1 MRLHKLEM
9 TAFGP
14 FAEATVV
21 DFDVLGA
28 DGLFLLHGQTGAGKT
43 TVLDAI
49 AFALYGR
56 VPGARGE
63 SKRLHSDHAPEQ
75 TPPQVVLEATLGGR
89 RLRVTRTPEFERPKR
104 RGTGM
109 RTEPPKATLTWL
121 DGRGE
126 NLSRIGDIG
135 DEILRLLGM
144 SADQFFQVV
153 LLPQGDFAR
162 FLRAENEDREK
173 LLEKLFDTRRFGTAE
188 QWLADKRRAAE
199 VELDA
204 RKQGIDRLITQIGMA
219 AGAAVAE
226 SVDTL
231 EAVGWSQDLLSTAR
245 ADLTTSARETEHC
258 HQDSARA
265 RARAEEQRRL
275 HELHRRMAAARRQLD
290 DYAARADQ
298 RAALRTELEL
308 ARRAEPVAA
317 AIGEARSSV
326 LALRRKSSENRSAAQ
341 QLAARLLEPAG
352 GDLSGIELVRSAGA
366 ASEGVPEVRED
377 ADLDVAIRRWS
388 GQIGALDEVRTDAA
402 TATRLSGELN
412 ALRDEDAA
420 LATRI
425 AKLTELRDALPAAL
439 ATAEDRLREAAEAVA
454 ALPGFTAETERLR
467 TAATAAVELA
477 TRRTA
482 LDHARVELETAR
494 TAHLDAKELV
504 LDLRER
510 RLTGMAAELAG
521 ELVDGRPC
529 AVCGSADHPVP
540 AQPTGTAVSKLE
552 EDAAVAAERSAED
565 TRDRVLTHITG
576 LEREIEA
583 LIARGGDTDRV
594 ELAAALRAAT
604 DRYEDTAELA
614 ARTDDRTAELT
625 RLRGEEARLHNE
637 LRESTARRSAVA
649 ATIASADMRLAEL
662 IDRLRT
668 AAGSDETIDRRRARL
683 IALVADATALRDA
696 RVAAAAARDQVSII
710 ANRVENLACAAG
722 FVPEV
727 PIGGLRPGSGACAAA
742 AHRSAAA
749 DATAGSVLR
758 SGEAIALPAES
769 SAADSDAAAA
779 DVGTASAADGAAAPD
794 DDAADAEVDSVR
806 DPREV
811 SVRAATSAP
820 RDDVA
825 VLTAYAKVVTAA
837 SRTPERQ
844 AELEAELVAADRAR
858 AHAEAV
864 LAEPEIQAAAAL
876 EPGDLA
882 ELDAQVAAAQDRLN
896 AAVATHAEASKRVSL
911 LEDLGGQ
918 LWAAVDRIAPAQQ
931 AYAELAGLAEVVAG
945 RGENN
950 RRMSLRS
957 YVLAA
962 RLEEVAQAGSL
973 RLRRMS
979 GGRYEFVHSDKAGP
993 RGRRGGL
1000 GLDIRDDYT
1009 GVVRP
1014 TKTLSGGETFMAS
1027 LSLALGLADTV
1038 AAESGGLVLDT
1049 LFIDEGFGG
1058 LDADTLDAVMG
1069 VLDELRAGGRVV
1081 GVVSHVDE
1089 MRQRIP
1095 SRLHVLRG
1103 RTGSH
1108 LEATVT

>member
-14 FAEATVV
+14 FADTTVV
-21 DFDVLGA
+21 DFDALGA

-75 TPPQVVLEATLGGR
+75 TPPQVVLEATLSGR
-89 RLRVTRTPEFERPKR
+89 RLRLTRSPEFQQAKR
-104 RGTGM
+104 DGTGM
-109 RTEPPKATLTWL
+109 RTINPKATLAWL

-126 NLSRIGDIG
+126 NLSRIPDIG
-135 DEILRLLGM
+135 DEVLRLLGM

-162 FLRAENEDREK
+162 FLRADNEDREK

-199 VELDA
+199 ADLDA
-204 RKQGIDRLITQIGMA
+204 RADGVKRLITQVGMA
-219 AGAAVAE
+219 AGVTD
-226 SVDTL
+226 SVGTG
-231 EAVGWSQDLLSTAR
+231 ECVGWSQDLLATAR
-245 ADLTTSARETEHC
+245 TDLATAVAQVERCEQVSARVRE
-258 HQDSARA
+258 Q
-265 RARAEEQRRL
+265 AEQQRRL
-275 HELHRRMAAARRQLD
+275 HDLRRRLSAARAQLD
-290 DYAARADQ
+290 DYAAGADR
-298 RAALRTELEL
+298 RAALQAELDL

-317 AIGEARSSV
+317 AIDEARSAV
-326 LALRRKSSENRSAAQ
+326 RTQRRRDGEEQAAAQ
-341 QLAARLLEPAG
+341 RLMARLREPASVELG
-352 GDLSGIELVRSAGA
+352 GAELVDPVG
-366 ASEGVPEVRED
+366 EQVRDD
-377 ADLDVAIRRWS
+377 ADIDAVIQRWS
-388 GQIGALDEVRTDAA
+388 AQIGALDEVRTDAA
-402 TATRLSGELN
+402 TATRLGDDLA
-412 ALRDEDAA
+412 ALRSEDAT
-420 LATRI
+420 LARR
-425 AKLTELRDALPAAL
+425 ATELVTRREELPAAL
-439 ATAEDRLREAAEAVA
+439 TAAEARLREATEAAA
-454 ALPGFTAETERLR
+454 ALPGITAETERLQA
-467 TAATAAVELA
+467 AATAAVELA
-477 TRRTA
+477 ARRTA
-482 LDHARVELETAR
+482 LDRARIEFDAAR

-510 RLTGMAAELAG
+510 RLSGMAAELAG
-521 ELVDGRPC
+521 ELVNGYPC
-529 AVCGSADHPVP
+529 AVCGSAEHPAP
-540 AQPTGTAVSKLE
+540 ARPADAAVSKDE
-552 EDAAVAAERSAED
+552 EESAVAAERAAED
-565 TRDRVLTHITG
+565 TRDRALARITG

-604 DRYEDTAELA
+604 DRYEDTSELA
-614 ARTDDRTAELT
+614 AGAGELEAELT
-625 RLRGEEARLHNE
+625 RLRDGEARLHEE
-637 LRESTARRSAVA
+637 LRTSEARRSAVA
-649 ATIASADMRLAEL
+649 ATIVSAEKHLAEL
-662 IDRLRT
+662 TERLRT
-668 AAGSDETIDRRRARL
+668 AAGADQTIDRRRARL
-683 IALVADATALRDA
+683 VALVTDAAALRDA
-696 RVAAAAARDQVSII
+696 RVEAVAAREHVSVI
-710 ANRVENLACAAG
+710 ADRVRNLARAAG
-722 FVPEV
+722 FVPEGEF
-727 PIGGLRPGSGACAAA
+727 GGPLPALGA
-742 AHRSAAA
+742 SAAA
-749 DATAGSVLR
+749 DKADPSVAGSALSLGSGETAASGSAGSAATDEMGAPGAGSALSLGSADNASLATAPV
-758 SGEAIALPAES
+758 
-769 SAADSDAAAA
+769 
-779 DVGTASAADGAAAPD
+779 TA
-794 DDAADAEVDSVR
+794 
-806 DPREV
+806 
-811 SVRAATSAP
+811 

-825 VLTAYAKVVTAA
+825 LLTAYAKVVAAA
-837 SRTPERQ
+837 SRSPQQQ
-844 AELEAELVAADRAR
+844 AEIDAELVAADRAR
-858 AHAEAV
+858 AAAEAV
-864 LAEPEIQAAAAL
+864 LAEPEIRAAAQQ
-876 EPGDLA
+876 EPDDPA
-882 ELDAQVAAAQDRLN
+882 ELDALVVEAQTALN
-896 AAVATHAEASKRVSL
+896 AAVAAHAEASRRASQ

-918 LWAAVDRIAPAQQ
+918 LWAAVDRIAPAQR
-931 AYAELAGLAEVVAG
+931 AFEELDGLADVVAG
-945 RGENN
+945 RGANN
-950 RRMSLRS
+950 RRMSLHS

-1009 GVVRP
+1009 GAIRP
-1014 TKTLSGGETFMAS
+1014 AKTLSGGETFMAS

-1103 RTGSH
+1103 RAGSH
-1108 LEATVT
+1108 LQATIA